1 MQTSMMK
8 KVPLNKVAA
17 ILALCLGTIWAAPSH
32 AASWSTQLWIP
43 STLSTGSTT
52 IGLDGTHLVV
62 HQQQLVLFKPWAT
75 GVTCGGAAVSV
86 TLTWYDD
93 NGNVV
98 GSPGTESVAPCGR
111 TIIPAV
117 DQKYSVPEGSH
128 LKLTASSTIVATWT
142 LAPQYEWQVP
152 ILVEQP
158 GRDGLNPYVRW
169 VFSDV
174 SYSNNSASGGTS
186 NGPTPP
192 YSNTFSFGNLKIV
205 NPQSSA
211 VTVDVVMAADSG
223 AGNDTAYSIPAY
235 GETDVRLDSTLSSFT
250 GQVIVQAQGGKKIL
264 VWGSW
269 FQYPVTNNAIAPAL
283 RLLDP
288 IAFNP

>member
-1 MQTSMMK
+1 MQVSKTKTTPQSK
-8 KVPLNKVAA
+8 FVATVA
-17 ILALCLGTIWAAPSH
+17 FCLGTICSAPSH

-43 STLSTGSTT
+43 KIVATGSSAL
-52 IGLDGTHLVV
+52 GLDGIHNVV

-75 GVTCGGAAVSV
+75 GVSCGGAAVPV

-98 GSPGTESVAPCGR
+98 GSSGTESVVPCGR

-117 DQKYSVPEGSH
+117 DQKYSAPEGSH
-128 LKLTASSTIVATWT
+128 LRLSASSAIVATWT

-152 ILVEQP
+152 ILLAQ
-158 GRDGLNPYVRW
+158 GGLDGVNPYVRW

-174 SYSNNSASGGTS
+174 SYLNNSASGGTS
-186 NGPTPP
+186 NGSTPP
-192 YSNTFSFGNLKIV
+192 YANTYSFSAVQIV
-205 NPQSSA
+205 NPQSFA
-211 VTVDVVMAADSG
+211 VTVDVVLVSDSG
-223 AGNDTAYSIPAY
+223 ATNDTAYTIPAH
-235 GETDVRLDSTLSSFT
+235 GAKSIRLDSTLPSFT
-250 GQVIVQAQGGKKIL
+250 GQVIVQAQGNNKIL

-269 FQYPVTNNAIAPAL
+269 FQYPATNSAPPPAL
-283 RLLDP
+283 RQLDP